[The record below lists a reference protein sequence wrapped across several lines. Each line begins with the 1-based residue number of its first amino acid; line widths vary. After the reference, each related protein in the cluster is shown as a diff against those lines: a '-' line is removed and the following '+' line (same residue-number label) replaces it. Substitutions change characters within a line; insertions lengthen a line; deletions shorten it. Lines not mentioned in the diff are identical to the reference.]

1 MDSITKHKPQVS
13 IEQTFDFDENA
24 PKEELVFDLWRK
36 LIVARNIQ
44 DATFI
49 AIGKMLKCIRDKK
62 LYKFLDFENFSQF
75 LSSEELSFSRE
86 KAYLYIRTYELYVEH
101 LNLSS
106 DELSKMGVAKL
117 MMLAPLVKETHSKE
131 DAIQKINEMKD
142 MRYGDFVR
150 EVKSQIDKSGKPS
163 VYWSKEA
170 DKWIVNYYENTTH
183 LVSLGDYEGRTENS

>member
-1 MDSITKHKPQVS
+1 
-13 IEQTFDFDENA
+13 
-24 PKEELVFDLWRK
+24 
-36 LIVARNIQ
+36 
-44 DATFI
+44 
-49 AIGKMLKCIRDKK
+49 MLKCIRDKK